1 MSFREGAWAKV
12 WEIKPVRENITTLRI
27 STSRKDKQTGE
38 YETDFSGFVTCI
50 GTNVAGKAARL
61 NEGDRI
67 KIGHCDVTT
76 KYDKEKRITYT
87 NFNMFSFDNNED
99 DEDVTQSTVDDGEV
113 EGKSQ
118 KELPY

>member
-113 EGKSQ
+113 ERKSQ